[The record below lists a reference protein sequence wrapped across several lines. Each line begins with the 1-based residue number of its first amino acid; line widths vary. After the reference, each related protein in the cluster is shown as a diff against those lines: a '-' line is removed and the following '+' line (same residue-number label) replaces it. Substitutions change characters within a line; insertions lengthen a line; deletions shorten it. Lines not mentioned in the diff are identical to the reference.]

1 MFRGSVSLLAL
12 IAVGCA
18 SVDQELLSTQLPEPP
33 AQWAA
38 AEEVGDPPVGDWL
51 APFGDDA
58 LYGLVNEAMVH
69 NNNLL
74 AAAANL
80 DAARAGARITR
91 SNMLPQLNLQAGAS
105 RNAIVSDPSLAAQAG
120 GAPVSSGTSAKDLED
135 QFGVDADGDGKL
147 DGLDLFIG
155 PRSANNP
162 GQDGIAESPLPNRRA
177 YINNY
182 SLGAQINWE
191 LDLWG
196 RLTDETRAAY
206 KDSAASL
213 ADYEGARLSIAGAVA
228 QSWFGLIEA
237 RQQRELAERDVAAR
251 ESNLRVTERRYERGV
266 ASSLDVRLS
275 RSALGS
281 SQANLAFRQR
291 TENAASR
298 ALEVLLGRYPAAEL
312 AAAESLPELPALA
325 GAGAP
330 GDILARRPDL
340 IAAEARM
347 EANGL
352 RARAAR
358 KAILPRLTLSSQI
371 GAGGP
376 DLSDIFDPERLA
388 GNIAAGIFQPLFQ
401 GGRIRANA
409 TRQRAVAE
417 ASLLTYAQT
426 ALQAYE
432 EAENAIDAETYLA
445 ASESALK
452 LAYEEAAAAED
463 LTERRYASGTATI
476 FDLLNAQTRRISA
489 ESSYI
494 QAQRQRVSNRVAL
507 YLAIGGDFI
516 TEATTVAAAQ
526 PTEGS

>member
-1 MFRGSVSLLAL
+1 
-12 IAVGCA
+12 
-18 SVDQELLSTQLPEPP
+18 
-33 AQWAA
+33 
-38 AEEVGDPPVGDWL
+38 
-51 APFGDDA
+51 
-58 LYGLVNEAMVH
+58 
-69 NNNLL
+69 
-74 AAAANL
+74 
-80 DAARAGARITR
+80 
-91 SNMLPQLNLQAGAS
+91 
-105 RNAIVSDPSLAAQAG
+105 
-120 GAPVSSGTSAKDLED
+120 
-135 QFGVDADGDGKL
+135 
-147 DGLDLFIG
+147 
-155 PRSANNP
+155 
-162 GQDGIAESPLPNRRA
+162 ESPLPNRRA

>member
-1 MFRGSVSLLAL
+1 MLRGSVSLLAL
-12 IAVGCA
+12 LAVGCA
-18 SVDQELLSTQLPEPP
+18 SVDEELLDTQLPDAPS
-33 AQWAA
+33 AWAA
-38 AEEVGDPPVGDWL
+38 GEDSVDPPVGDWL

-58 LYGLVNEAMVH
+58 LYGLVSEAMGH

-80 DAARAGARITR
+80 EAARAGAKIARA
-91 SNMLPQLNLQAGAS
+91 NLLPTLNAQSGGS
-105 RNAIVSDPSLAAQAG
+105 RNAIVTDPSLAAQAG
-120 GAPVSSGTSAKDLED
+120 GAGGSVGGLSAKDLER
-135 QFGVDADGDGKL
+135 QFGVDADNDGKL

-155 PRSANNP
+155 SPGGTP
-162 GQDGIAESPLPNRRA
+162 GQDGIAESPLPNRRI

-191 LDLWG
+191 IDLWG

-206 KDSAASL
+206 KDAKASL
-213 ADYEGARLSIAGAVA
+213 AECQGARLSIAGAVT

-251 ESNLRVTERRYERGV
+251 QSNLNVTERRYERGV

-291 TENAASR
+291 GEKEAAR
-298 ALEVLLGRYPAAEL
+298 RLEVLLGRYPKAEL
-312 AAAESLPELPALA
+312 EAAAALPELPRLA

-330 GDILARRPDL
+330 GEILARRPDL

-347 EANGL
+347 EASGL

-358 KAILPRLTLSSQI
+358 KALLPRLTLSSQI
-371 GAGGP
+371 GTSGP
-376 DLSDIFDPERLA
+376 DLSDLIDPERLA
-388 GNIAAGIFQPLFQ
+388 GNIAAGLFQPLFQ
-401 GGRIRANA
+401 GGRVRANSK
-409 TRQRAVAE
+409 RQRAVAE
-417 ASLLTYAQT
+417 ASLLSYAQT
-426 ALQAYE
+426 ALEAYE
-432 EAENAIDAETYLA
+432 EAENAIDAETFLA

-476 FDLLNAQTRRISA
+476 FDLLNAQTRRISS

-494 QAQRQRVSNRVAL
+494 LAQRQRVSNRVAL

-516 TEATTVAAAQ
+516 ADTTIAASADGT
-526 PTEGS
+526 PGK

>member
-1 MFRGSVSLLAL
+1 MLRGSVSILAL
-12 IAVGCA
+12 LAVGCA
-18 SVDQELLSTQLPEPP
+18 SVDQELLTAQLPEPP
-33 AQWAA
+33 AEWAA
-38 AEEVGDPPVGDWL
+38 AEDVAAPPAGDWL
-51 APFGDDA
+51 AAFGDDA
-58 LYGLVNEAMVH
+58 IYGLVNEAMAH

-80 DAARAGARITR
+80 EAARAGAKIARA
-91 SNMLPQLNLQAGAS
+91 NLLPTLNAQGGAS

-120 GAPVSSGTSAKDLED
+120 GAPVGSGTSAKELEQ
-135 QFGVDADGDGKL
+135 QFGVDADNDGKL

-155 PRSANNP
+155 PAGGTP
-162 GQDGIAESPLPNRRA
+162 GQDGIAESPLPNRRV

-182 SLGAQINWE
+182 SLGAQISWE
-191 LDLWG
+191 LDIWG

-206 KDSAASL
+206 KESKASL
-213 ADYEGARLSIAGAVA
+213 AEFQGARLSIAGAVT

-251 ESNLRVTERRYERGV
+251 QSNLNVTERRYERGV

-291 TENAASR
+291 SEKEAAR
-298 ALEVLLGRYPAAEL
+298 RLEVLLGRYPKAEL
-312 AAAESLPELPALA
+312 EAAAALPELPPLA

-330 GDILARRPDL
+330 GEILARRPDL

-358 KAILPRLTLSSQI
+358 KALLPRLTLSSQI
-371 GAGGP
+371 GTSGP
-376 DLSDIFDPERLA
+376 DLSDLIDPERLA
-388 GNIAAGIFQPLFQ
+388 GNIAAGLFQPLFQ
-401 GGRIRANA
+401 GGRVRANA
-409 TRQRAVAE
+409 KRQRAIAE
-417 ASLLTYAQT
+417 ASLLSYAQT
-426 ALQAYE
+426 ALEAYE
-432 EAENAIDAETYLA
+432 EAENAIDAETFLA

-463 LTERRYASGTATI
+463 LTERRYSSGTATI
-476 FDLLNAQTRRISA
+476 FDLLNAQTRRISS
-489 ESSYI
+489 ESAYI

-516 TEATTVAAAQ
+516 TDTTIVASAGGT
-526 PTEGS
+526 PGK